1 MGIEPTS
8 LAWEARVMAIIRR
21 PQSRRLYRGFE
32 GLGRGGVLAAGIVTG
47 MALSWRG
54 GVARTP
60 RDRPRLCENSA
71 EHSS

>member
-1 MGIEPTS
+1 
-8 LAWEARVMAIIRR
+8 
-21 PQSRRLYRGFE
+21 LYRGFE